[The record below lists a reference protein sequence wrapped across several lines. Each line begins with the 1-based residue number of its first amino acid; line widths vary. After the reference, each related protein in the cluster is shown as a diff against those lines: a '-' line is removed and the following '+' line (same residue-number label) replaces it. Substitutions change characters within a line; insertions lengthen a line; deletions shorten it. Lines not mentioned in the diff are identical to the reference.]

1 MQATGLLDKR
11 TEPICQ
17 KHGNYTGS
25 HSKNEQCGN
34 ETVPAVPPAA
44 LFPRVIEVALN
55 EVGGRNSRFLDR
67 VVTLFLRAPT
77 HKCSPLLA
85 N

>member
-1 MQATGLLDKR
+1 VQATGLLDER

-17 KHGNYTGS
+17 KEGNYTGS

-34 ETVPAVPPAA
+34 ETVPVVPPAA
-44 LFPRVIEVALN
+44 PISRVIEVALN
-55 EVGGRNSRFLDR
+55 EVVGWSSSFLDR

-77 HKCSPLLA
+77 HKCRPLPA